1 MHIILRPAA
10 QFVALAGMKQA
21 QLDSWV
27 DDVDN
32 CKCGVAP
39 GAGSGL
45 GLIRFGPSCNRHPLA
60 PLDLH
65 NHDAYTLKMSP
76 NIINIINRNRSAL
89 CSNRETSDRL
99 NLSSRIFVVTP
110 L

>member
-21 QLDSWV
+21 QLNSRV

-45 GLIRFGPSCNRHPLA
+45 DLIRYGPSCNRHPLA
-60 PLDLH
+60 PLDPH
-65 NHDAYTLKMSP
+65 NHDGYTLKMSP
-76 NIINIINRNRSAL
+76 NIINAGPPHHIKGD
-89 CSNRETSDRL
+89 TKRL
-99 NLSSRIFVVTP
+99 VQKSFVRIVAN
-110 L
+110 

>member
-21 QLDSWV
+21 QLD
-27 DDVDN
+27 DVDN

-45 GLIRFGPSCNRHPLA
+45 DLIRYGPSCNRHPLA
-60 PLDLH
+60 PLDPH
-65 NHDAYTLKMSP
+65 NHDASNLKMSP
-76 NIINIINRNRSAL
+76 NIINADLPIIFVRRLMETSAL
-89 CSNRETSDRL
+89 KP
-99 NLSSRIFVVTP
+99 LSG
-110 L
+110 

>member
-65 NHDAYTLKMSP
+65 NHDASNLKMSP
-76 NIINIINRNRSAL
+76 NIINADLPIISVRRHMETSAL
-89 CSNRETSDRL
+89 KP
-99 NLSSRIFVVTP
+99 LSG
-110 L
+110 

>member
-21 QLDSWV
+21 QLDSSV

-45 GLIRFGPSCNRHPLA
+45 DLIRYGPSCNRHPLA
-60 PLDLH
+60 PLDPH
-65 NHDAYTLKMSP
+65 KHDASTLEMSS
-76 NIINIINRNRSAL
+76 NVINAGHLIISVRRHMETSAL
-89 CSNRETSDRL
+89 KP
-99 NLSSRIFVVTP
+99 SSG
-110 L
+110 

>member
-1 MHIILRPAA
+1 MHISLRPAV

-45 GLIRFGPSCNRHPLA
+45 DLIRYGPSCNRHPLA
-60 PLDLH
+60 PLDPQY
-65 NHDAYTLKMSP
+65 HDGFTLEFQYCSVI
-76 NIINIINRNRSAL
+76 NAGLIIISK
-89 CSNRETSDRL
+89 ETQRD
-99 NLSSRIFVVTP
+99 
-110 L
+110 

>member
-45 GLIRFGPSCNRHPLA
+45 DLIRYSPSCNRHPLA
-60 PLDLH
+60 PLDPH
-65 NHDAYTLKMSP
+65 NHDGSTLEMSSSVI
-76 NIINIINRNRSAL
+76 NAGRLLIISK
-89 CSNRETSDRL
+89 ETQRD
-99 NLSSRIFVVTP
+99 
-110 L
+110 